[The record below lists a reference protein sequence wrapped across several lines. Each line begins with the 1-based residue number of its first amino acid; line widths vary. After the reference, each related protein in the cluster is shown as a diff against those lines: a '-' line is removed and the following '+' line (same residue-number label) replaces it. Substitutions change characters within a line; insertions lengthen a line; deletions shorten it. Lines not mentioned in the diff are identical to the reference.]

1 MGSNDHPRGQFFIIN
16 AAASFSISCRANP
29 ALLAELGSE
38 WALLQLLSEL
48 GILPAALVEDEYLL
62 LDYLLIA
69 LELFNI

>member
-1 MGSNDHPRGQFFIIN
+1 MGRNDHPWRQFFIID
-16 AAASFSISCRANP
+16 AATSLAIGRCAYP
-29 ALLAELGSE
+29 ALLTELGSE
-38 WALLQLLSEL
+38 WALLQLLGEL